1 MQNKFH
7 IVVSILIA
15 TAFIFLFAFA
25 TLLFYFQFTRK
36 KQRLQLREQSLEKK
50 YQQELM
56 EVGREVQEHTFQSI
70 SQEIHDNVGQLLSL
84 AKLNLSILA
93 MEHSKVEAIIDIR
106 DQISEAIHQLRQ
118 ISLGYQGD
126 RLLEN
131 GLLNGIQ
138 FLIQQLKKTGLFQI
152 HFHSGPSYLYIGNND
167 GLFVYRIFQEL
178 MQNIIRHSGATDIWV
193 QVYESENNYQFI
205 VRDNGHGFQANQ
217 HPEHMGLGLRSIR
230 HRAELI
236 GADLQIETTLGKG
249 TQVTLTCKKTS
260 DDNLGIGR

>member
-1 MQNKFH
+1 MQNKFY

-36 KQRLQLREQSLEKK
+36 KQRLQLHQQLLEKK

-93 MEHSKVEAIIDIR
+93 MEHNKVEAIKDIR

-193 QVYESENNYQFI
+193 QVNESENNYQFV
-205 VRDNGHGFQANQ
+205 VRDNGHGFQSKQ

-236 GADLQIETTLGKG
+236 GADLQIETTSGKG

>member
-7 IVVSILIA
+7 ILISIVIA

-36 KQRLQLREQSLEKK
+36 KQRLKLNQQLLEQK
-50 YQQELM
+50 YQQALL

-70 SQEIHDNVGQLLSL
+70 AQEIHDNVGQLLSL

-93 MEHSKVEAIIDIR
+93 MEHSQVHSIKDIR
-106 DQISEAIHQLRQ
+106 DQISDAIQQLRQ

-131 GLLNGIQ
+131 GLLTGIE
-138 FLIQQLKKTGLFQI
+138 FLMQQMKKTGLFAI
-152 HFHSGPSYLYIGNND
+152 HFQSAPNYLHISNND
-167 GLFVYRIFQEL
+167 GLFIYRIFQEL

-193 QVYESENNYQFI
+193 TIYEQPDEYQFE
-205 VRDNGHGFQANQ
+205 VRDNGNGFESTQDPMNF
-217 HPEHMGLGLRSIR
+217 GIGLRSITQ
-230 HRAELI
+230 RAALI
-236 GADLQIETTLGKG
+236 GADLQIKSTPGAG
-249 TQVTLTCKKTS
+249 TQVSLRCKKLS
-260 DDNLGIGR
+260 DDNTGIGR

>member
-36 KQRLQLREQSLEKK
+36 KQRLQLHQQLLEKK

-93 MEHSKVEAIIDIR
+93 MEHNKVEAIKDIR

-131 GLLNGIQ
+131 GLL
-138 FLIQQLKKTGLFQI
+138 
-152 HFHSGPSYLYIGNND
+152 
-167 GLFVYRIFQEL
+167 VYRIFQEL

-193 QVYESENNYQFI
+193 QVYENENNYQFV
-205 VRDNGHGFQANQ
+205 VRDNGQGFQSNQ
-217 HPEHMGLGLRSIR
+217 HPENMGLGLRSIH

-236 GADLQIETTLGKG
+236 GADLQIETTSGKG

>member
-7 IVVSILIA
+7 ILISIVIA

-36 KQRLQLREQSLEKK
+36 KQRLKLQQQLLEKK
-50 YQQELM
+50 YQQALL
-56 EVGREVQEHTFQSI
+56 EVGMEVQEHTFQSI
-70 SQEIHDNVGQLLSL
+70 SQEIHDNVGQMLSL
-84 AKLNLSILA
+84 AKLNLSILY
-93 MEHSKVEAIIDIR
+93 MEHKEVEAIKDIR
-106 DQISEAIHQLRQ
+106 DQISDAIHQLRQ

-138 FLIQQLKKTGLFQI
+138 FLVQQLKKTGLFQL
-152 HFHSGPSYLYIGNND
+152 HFQSEPTFLHISNND

-193 QVYESENNYQFI
+193 HIYDLEQAYKLE
-205 VRDNGHGFQANQ
+205 VRDNGNGFESSHHSMQV
-217 HPEHMGLGLRSIR
+217 GLGIRSIR
-230 HRAELI
+230 QRAALI
-236 GADLQIETTLGKG
+236 GADLQIDTAPGMG
-249 TQVTLTCKKTS
+249 TKVTLVCKKLS
-260 DDNLGIGR
+260 DDNTGIGR